1 MFAWFRN
8 FAYTHILLLLVLPLF
23 RGQSRFSFVGCGYT
37 VGLIENVPAV
47 LPRISAVM
55 LEQFEA
61 DSFQS

>member
-1 MFAWFRN
+1 MVSKLCVHSYSPA
-8 FAYTHILLLLVLPLF
+8 ACSSLISGSIP
-23 RGQSRFSFVGCGYT
+23 FSFVGCGYT

-47 LPRISAVM
+47 LPRISAIM